1 VRNILRLTLTLAAV
15 SIFSAV
21 ILAVVNSWTEPIIAE
36 RQLQDYLES
45 VRLYFPDVADFE
57 EKELEGN
64 LFDLVYDDSGNLIGV
79 IGKNL
84 EYSGYGGPVVYTLAV
99 DQSAAI
105 VGYNIVSHSE
115 TPGLG
120 DIITKP
126 EFHDRFVGKTLEEL
140 DTVDTVSGATVSTS
154 AIIGAI
160 RGMTEAIAKAFL
172 DYEEEVIDITQVPD
186 GTYRGEGTGLKPMA
200 VEVTVEAGRIVKI
213 EVVEQDETPTYFV
226 LSYPLIADR
235 IIETQS
241 LDVDTATGA
250 TFSATGI
257 VNCVKDALT
266 KALEQGGGE
275 ESEDDE

>member
-1 VRNILRLTLTLAAV
+1 MRNILRLALTLAAV
-15 SIFSAV
+15 SIISAGL
-21 ILAVVNSWTEPIIAE
+21 LALVNSWTEPLIAE

-45 VRLYFPDVADFE
+45 VRVFFPDVADFE
-57 EKELEGN
+57 EQELDGN
-64 LFDLVYDDSGNLIGV
+64 LFDLVYDGSGNLIGV

-84 EYSGYGGPVVYTLAV
+84 EYSGYGGPVVYNLAV

-105 VGYNIVSHSE
+105 VGYSIVSHSE

-120 DIITKP
+120 DIIVKP
-126 EFHDRFVGKTLEEL
+126 EFHDQFVGKTLDEL
-140 DTVDTVSGATVSTS
+140 DTVHAVSGATVSTS

-160 RGMTEAIAKAFL
+160 RGTTESIAKAFL
-172 DYEEEVIDITQVPD
+172 DYEEEVIDIALVPD
-186 GTYRGEGTGLKPMA
+186 GTYRGEGLGLKPMV
-200 VEVTVEAGRIVKI
+200 VEVTVEGGRIVSI

-226 LSYPLIADR
+226 LSYPLIADQ

-250 TFSATGI
+250 TFSAGGI
-257 VNCVKDALT
+257 VSGVKDALT

-275 ESEDDE
+275 ADE